1 MLKANIHFHQHTL
14 NYQMQLRSKADHQE
28 QPRRKSC
35 ENDFRSEIIFDADA
49 VASAPCKPVKATVN
63 HTRELKALLKSRK
76 KYEDSEC
83 ETAQ

>member
-1 MLKANIHFHQHTL
+1 MAGPPTMDLAASASVSN
-14 NYQMQLRSKADHQE
+14 
-28 QPRRKSC
+28 
-35 ENDFRSEIIFDADA
+35 ADA